1 MKPHKSL
8 GGTLVRAKT
17 RLTPSRKL
25 DETPL
30 DRSIRCHKMSLSTK
44 VTRHL
49 GKQQYQSVKVNEIQ
63 QNSNYSK
70 AFQPQHQEETILES
84 N

>member
-1 MKPHKSL
+1 
-8 GGTLVRAKT
+8 
-17 RLTPSRKL
+17 
-25 DETPL
+25 
-30 DRSIRCHKMSLSTK
+30 MSLSTK